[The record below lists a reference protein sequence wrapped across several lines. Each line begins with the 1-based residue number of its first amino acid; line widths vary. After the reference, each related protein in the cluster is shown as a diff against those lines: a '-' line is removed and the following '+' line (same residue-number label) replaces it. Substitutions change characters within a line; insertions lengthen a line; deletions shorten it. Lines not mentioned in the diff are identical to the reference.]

1 MVSRGEVHRVTRCL
15 VVVTILVALFVAG
28 PGLVFA
34 HEGRM
39 VHGYEFDV
47 GFLQEPAYE
56 GQPNAVFVSVVR
68 TSGHGHSVKSVD
80 SHVASSG
87 HAELFTS
94 TPIDPGEQY
103 ELPISDDFRGLT
115 IPWHSHLN
123 PKLSGTLQIRSDGA
137 VGHVEVAL
145 HPDHAMPSDIHVAPG
160 ATVIWKNASGVLQ
173 TVTSGQHDAASS
185 EEHAHEGDADSHAA
199 GGVEGLADTVT
210 VEVVHLGSGSRTQM
224 NIHPMKGDPGSY
236 IAPFIPTAPGQ
247 YQFRFV
253 GAVGS
258 VDLDES
264 FTSGPGTFDDV
275 QSTAAVQ
282 FPVVVPSAREVAG
295 VVEASQQEVRSV
307 ADVSASAQVIAIAAL
322 VVSVIGLAG
331 GCMAVIVM
339 VRERRA

>member
-1 MVSRGEVHRVTRCL
+1 MVWRGEVHQVMRCL
-15 VVVTILVALFVAG
+15 VVATILGALLAAV

-47 GFLQEPAYE
+47 GFLEEPAYE

-68 TSGHGHSVKSVD
+68 TSGPGHSAKSGD
-80 SHVASSG
+80 PQAASSG

-94 TPIDPGEQY
+94 TPIDPGDHY
-103 ELPISDDFRGLT
+103 ELTISDDFRGLA

-123 PKLSGTLQIRSDGA
+123 PKLSGTLQISSDGA
-137 VGHVEVAL
+137 AGRVEIEL
-145 HPDHAMPSDIHVAPG
+145 RPDHAMPSDIHVALG
-160 ATVIWKNASGVLQ
+160 ATVIWKNASGALQ
-173 TVTSGQHDAASS
+173 TVTSGRHDDSS
-185 EEHAHEGDADSHAA
+185 GEDHAHESDADSHTA
-199 GGVEGLADTVT
+199 GGVEGLADTLT
-210 VEVVHLGSGSRTQM
+210 VEVIHNGSGARTQM
-224 NIHPMKGDPGSY
+224 KLHPIKGDSGRY

-253 GAVGS
+253 GTVGS
-258 VDLDES
+258 AEMDES
-264 FTSGPGTFDDV
+264 FISGPGTFDDV

-282 FPVVVPSAREVAG
+282 FPVVVPSAREVSG

-331 GCMAVIVM
+331 GCMAVTVM
-339 VRERRA
+339 VRERRG